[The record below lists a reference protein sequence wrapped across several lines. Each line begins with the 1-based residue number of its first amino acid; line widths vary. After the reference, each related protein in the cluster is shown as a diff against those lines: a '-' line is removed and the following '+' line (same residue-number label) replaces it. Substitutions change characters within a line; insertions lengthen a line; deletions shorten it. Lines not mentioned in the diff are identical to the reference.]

1 MDNYEIEQNF
11 ERIYRDFRLRLYKYI
26 FSVMGEREGSLT
38 VTEFFSVETIALM
51 GSPTVSEFADALS
64 ITSSHAAYKVRQLIE
79 KGYVTKT
86 PTYDRR
92 TFKLEVTDKFKKYY
106 HEKNAYGNYI
116 FKVLSKT
123 MSAEEL
129 SVTDGLF
136 KKFVQTIEKEKTDD

>member
-86 PTYDRR
+86 PTDDRR

-116 FKVLSKT
+116 FKGPGSYKYLR
-123 MSAEEL
+123 AH
-129 SVTDGLF
+129 VTDRNL
-136 KKFVQTIEKEKTDD
+136 VCRLRLEKNKMV